1 MDSYT
6 KDTHRYA
13 FELVKA
19 ARTMPVDMAEKLQ
32 HIKQMRFNYQLK
44 ALEKE
49 SIKGLLKQR
58 FLLRV
63 LFHQMHW
70 QDLSFGIWN
79 SSIGVYPMCG
89 PLHPQFV
96 LVLYNYHRL

>member
-19 ARTMPVDMAEKLQ
+19 ARIMPVDMAEKLQ

-44 ALEKE
+44 ALRK
-49 SIKGLLKQR
+49 R
-58 FLLRV
+58 FNKRITSAATYTRSEV
-63 LFHQMHW
+63 
-70 QDLSFGIWN
+70 
-79 SSIGVYPMCG
+79 SSNLMSCTNTAACVRYVSGM
-89 PLHPQFV
+89 
-96 LVLYNYHRL
+96 RSKSR

>member
-13 FELVKA
+13 FKLVKA

-44 ALEKE
+44 ALRKR
-49 SIKGLLKQR
+49 INTR
-58 FLLRV
+58 
-63 LFHQMHW
+63 
-70 QDLSFGIWN
+70 IT
-79 SSIGVYPMCG
+79 
-89 PLHPQFV
+89 
-96 LVLYNYHRL
+96 